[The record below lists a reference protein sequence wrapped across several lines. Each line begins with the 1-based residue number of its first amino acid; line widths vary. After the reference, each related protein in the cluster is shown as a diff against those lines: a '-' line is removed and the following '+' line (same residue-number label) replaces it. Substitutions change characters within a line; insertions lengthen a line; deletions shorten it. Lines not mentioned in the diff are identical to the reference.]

1 MPAPAAFAPAP
12 ASFAGSARRLPTAAA
27 ARRPAAPAAAVAAVR
42 PRGAAVVMT
51 SGTPKPVTDV
61 EDDGGD
67 GFFGSANVAE
77 ALGVSVDFSDGDKEY
92 LDAAV
97 NEADLIERIKVLARA
112 YEEKRTAPRKG
123 KGMPQAGDYLSNL

>member
-1 MPAPAAFAPAP
+1 MPAVTAFAVTPAAFAGSPVRVATAASRRSAVAP
-12 ASFAGSARRLPTAAA
+12 AT
-27 ARRPAAPAAAVAAVR
+27 AVAATRRVS
-42 PRGAAVVMT
+42 VVCMT
-51 SGTPKPVTDV
+51 SGTPKAITDV

-67 GFFGSANVAE
+67 GFFGSADVAE

-97 NEADLIERIKVLARA
+97 DQADLIERIKVLARA

-123 KGMPQAGDYLSNL
+123 KGMPQAGDYLNNL

>member
-1 MPAPAAFAPAP
+1 MSATAAFTAAPAV
-12 ASFAGSARRLPTAAA
+12 FAGSSARVFPTAS
-27 ARRPAAPAAAVAAVR
+27 RRSAVAPTTAVASTR
-42 PRGAAVVMT
+42 RVSVSCMT

-67 GFFGSANVAE
+67 GFFGSADVSE

-97 NEADLIERIKVLARA
+97 DQADLIERIKVLARA

-123 KGMPQAGDYLSNL
+123 KGMPQAGDYLNNL

>member
-1 MPAPAAFAPAP
+1 MSALVAFT
-12 ASFAGSARRLPTAAA
+12 PTAAA
-27 ARRPAAPAAAVAAVR
+27 FAGSSARVATAASRRPATLTTAVAVNR
-42 PRGAAVVMT
+42 RSAVVCMT

-67 GFFGSANVAE
+67 GFFGSANVTE
-77 ALGVSVDFSDGDKEY
+77 TLGVSVDFSDGDKEY

-97 NEADLIERIKVLARA
+97 DEEDLIERVKVLARA